1 MVSIKL
7 KFRASSKAGK
17 EGSLYYQVIYN
28 RMVRQI
34 STPHKIFTEE
44 WNPDIEDLIIK
55 PPSSRLNYLES
66 INRMIRCD
74 MKRIHRIVRQW
85 VDDDKV
91 FTIDEIVETFHNQS
105 SGNTLFAYMER
116 IISHSWRQGQYRE
129 PGLLCHAL
137 ACQCQGSRSG
147 GGRDLEGKRCIG
159 RHP

>member
-7 KFRASSKAGK
+7 KFRVSSKAGK

-66 INRMIRCD
+66 INRTIRCD
-74 MKRIHRIVRQW
+74 IERIHRIVRQW
-85 VDDDKV
+85 GDDNKV
-91 FTIDEIVETFHNQS
+91 FTIDEIVEAFHNQS

-116 IISHSWRQGQYRE
+116 IISHYWRQG
-129 PGLLCHAL
+129 
-137 ACQCQGSRSG
+137 
-147 GGRDLEGKRCIG
+147 
-159 RHP
+159 